1 MLEEIEL
8 PRKDA
13 RPRRLAITTDN
24 SIWYVDY
31 AEGLLGRYD
40 QNTGNFKEW
49 PLPGGK
55 GARPYGMVVDD
66 NDNLWFVETG
76 LHPNRFVGFNTI
88 SKEFFSITDIPSDG
102 GTVRHMYF
110 HQPTNE
116 IWFGEDTNYISRAR
130 IP

>member
-1 MLEEIEL
+1 MMLEEIEL

-13 RPRRLAITTDN
+13 RPRRLVITIDN

-31 AEGLLGRYD
+31 TEGFLGRYD

-55 GARPYGMVVDD
+55 GARPYGMAVDD

-76 LHPNRFVGFNTI
+76 LCPNRFVGFNTI
-88 SKEFFSITDIPSDG
+88 SFKPLNLWIFSHWYCLYHKHIYG
-102 GTVRHMYF
+102 
-110 HQPTNE
+110 
-116 IWFGEDTNYISRAR
+116 
-130 IP
+130 